1 MMHPNIVSVYSI
13 SLRPSSLPGP
23 LPATAPSA
31 GAAGGGSSPGLLLLR
46 EDGTAL
52 VGSSDLA
59 AAAAA
64 SRGGTLDLLPW
75 CMQLVMELC
84 DKVGVGLLV
93 GPGCRCQACYTT
105 ASSSRSRSLPTIRR
119 LLLQPFAFVVCS
131 R

>member
-31 GAAGGGSSPGLLLLR
+31 GAPGGGRSAPGLLLLR

-52 VGSSDLA
+52 VGSSELA

-64 SRGGTLDLLPW
+64 SSGAPLDLLPW

-84 DKVGVGLLV
+84 DKV
-93 GPGCRCQACYTT
+93 
-105 ASSSRSRSLPTIRR
+105 RR
-119 LLLQPFAFVVCS
+119 GW
-131 R
+131 